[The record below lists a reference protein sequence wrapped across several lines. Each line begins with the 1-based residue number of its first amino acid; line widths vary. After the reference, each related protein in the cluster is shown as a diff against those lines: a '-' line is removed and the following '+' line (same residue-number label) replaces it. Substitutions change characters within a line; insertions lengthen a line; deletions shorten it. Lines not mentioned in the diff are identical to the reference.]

1 MMSKLSVIGILHEM
15 ECSLSYLHP
24 TSDDVPSSLVANR
37 HVETHFGPK
46 RKVDIYLIYSDHI
59 SNEIL
64 VRTLMQGGEEELNKR
79 GLYQSVKLNIVG
91 IILVC
96 LDINGTLVRSFSS
109 KLTFRSFNRTI
120 ALL

>member
-1 MMSKLSVIGILHEM
+1 MKWNVVYS
-15 ECSLSYLHP
+15 HP

-64 VRTLMQGGEEELNKR
+64 VRTLMQGGED
-79 GLYQSVKLNIVG
+79 GLDTRAVVSI
-91 IILVC
+91 C
-96 LDINGTLVRSFSS
+96 
-109 KLTFRSFNRTI
+109 
-120 ALL
+120 

>member
-64 VRTLMQGGEEELNKR
+64 VRTLMQGGED
-79 GLYQSVKLNIVG
+79 GLDTRAVVSI
-91 IILVC
+91 C
-96 LDINGTLVRSFSS
+96 
-109 KLTFRSFNRTI
+109 
-120 ALL
+120 